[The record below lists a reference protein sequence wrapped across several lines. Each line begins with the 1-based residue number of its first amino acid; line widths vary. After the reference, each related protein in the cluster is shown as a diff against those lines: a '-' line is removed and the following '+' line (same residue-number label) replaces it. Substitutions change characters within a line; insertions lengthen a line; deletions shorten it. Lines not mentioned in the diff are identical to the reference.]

1 MDSNDRNNKEEDME
15 INSCENNF
23 HEESNL
29 AKEMPQ
35 YESQDNMNG
44 STKGKTEENNDGMKL
59 ESGKEKKE
67 SDNEI
72 KNEIDNYF
80 LKNDASI
87 ANSRRDEA
95 LILINMAREDIND
108 SPNIQIKDN
117 SLPTNDKKVL
127 LNTNNNND
135 SNQDNSGKN
144 SDDKLNQ
151 NNSNNNNG
159 ISSEIKTNIIK
170 LKETGII
177 PKQIKEPI
185 EDKDFHNLDE
195 FDYVGN
201 GNLNNDNDD
210 INKDLF
216 ISKDAVKISTNK
228 PKDNFSSN

>member
-1 MDSNDRNNKEEDME
+1 M
-15 INSCENNF
+15 
-23 HEESNL
+23 
-29 AKEMPQ
+29 
-35 YESQDNMNG
+35 
-44 STKGKTEENNDGMKL
+44 
-59 ESGKEKKE
+59 
-67 SDNEI
+67 
-72 KNEIDNYF
+72 
-80 LKNDASI
+80 
-87 ANSRRDEA
+87 
-95 LILINMAREDIND
+95 
-108 SPNIQIKDN
+108 
-117 SLPTNDKKVL
+117 KKVL

-159 ISSEIKTNIIK
+159 ISSEKKTNIIK

-201 GNLNNDNDD
+201 WNLNYDNDD

>member
-15 INSCENNF
+15 INSYENNF

-67 SDNEI
+67 SDDEI

-127 LNTNNNND
+127 LNTNNNN
-135 SNQDNSGKN
+135 
-144 SDDKLNQ
+144 
-151 NNSNNNNG
+151 G
-159 ISSEIKTNIIK
+159 ISSEKKTNIIK

-201 GNLNNDNDD
+201 WNLNYDNDD
-210 INKDLF
+210 INEDLF